1 MEFLPAWPLEYN
13 LQIAFGVLL
22 MAGVLGGF
30 LAHRIS
36 WLPSIT
42 GFMAVGF
49 LIGPSGIDLLTQDAL
64 DLASPLIGVALALI
78 LYRLGLSLDLGAM
91 LHDRRLLFVALAE
104 STATFIACFWVLIE
118 LGLAP
123 FLAGMTAAIVISS
136 SPAVLIHVAH
146 ELGAAGPTTERA
158 KELVALNNLFAFF
171 AFSTVLPFAH
181 LATEASWTTAL
192 MQPIYRLVGSA
203 LVASVI
209 AWVLVQL
216 ARRTRAAPQY
226 RFALVVGALML
237 GIGVADAMELSPLFV
252 PLAMGVAVRT
262 IESDRETLSAVEFG
276 EAFELFF
283 IVLFV
288 FAGAKIK
295 PGLIVSLGGMAL
307 ALVAMRFAVKWVTV
321 YGLLRWQ
328 GIAPQP
334 AAASGL
340 LLMPMAGIAIGLAQ
354 TADQLFALDAEALLA
369 LVLTAVAILETIGPP
384 IAAYAFQLA
393 GDTRKLG
400 AGAAADKR
408 DSA

>member
-1 MEFLPAWPLEYN
+1 MDFLPAWPPEYN
-13 LQIAFGVLL
+13 AQIAFGLLL

-30 LAHRIS
+30 LAHRIP

-42 GFMAVGF
+42 GFMVVGF

-78 LYRLGLSLDLGAM
+78 LYRLGLSLDLRAM
-91 LHDRRLLFVALAE
+91 LHERRLLFVALAE
-104 STATFIACFWVLIE
+104 STATFVVCFWVLNE
-118 LGLAP
+118 LGLTP
-123 FLAGMTAAIVISS
+123 FLAGLTAAIVISS

-146 ELGAAGPTTERA
+146 ELGAAGPTTNRA
-158 KELVALNNLFAFF
+158 KELVALNNVFAFF
-171 AFSTVLPFAH
+171 AFSAVLPFAH
-181 LATEASWTTAL
+181 FANDTSWTIAL
-192 MQPIYRLVGSA
+192 LQPIYRLAGSA
-203 LVASVI
+203 LVAFLI
-209 AWVLVQL
+209 AWLLVQL
-216 ARRTRAAPQY
+216 ARQTRAAPQY

-237 GIGVADAMELSPLFV
+237 GIGVADALELSSLFV

-262 IESDRETLSAVEFG
+262 IETDRETLSDVEFG

-295 PGLIVSLGGMAL
+295 PDLIVSLGGMAL
-307 ALVAMRFAVKWVTV
+307 ALVVVRFAVKWATV

-328 GIAPQP
+328 GIAPKP

-340 LLMPMAGIAIGLAQ
+340 LLVPMAGLAIGLAQ
-354 TADQLFALDAEALLA
+354 TADKLFALDAEALLA

-384 IAAYAFQLA
+384 IAAYAFRVA
-393 GDTRKLG
+393 GESGKSTT
-400 AGAAADKR
+400 AT
-408 DSA
+408 S

>member
-1 MEFLPAWPLEYN
+1 MDFLPSWPPEYN
-13 LQIAFGVLL
+13 AQIAFGVLL

-78 LYRLGLSLDLGAM
+78 LYRLGLSLDLRAM
-91 LHDRRLLFVALAE
+91 LHERRLLLVAMAE
-104 STATFIACFWVLIE
+104 SAATFGVCYWVLVQ

-123 FLAGMTAAIVISS
+123 FLAGLTAAIVISS

-146 ELGAAGPTTERA
+146 EVGAAGPTTERA

-171 AFSTVLPFAH
+171 AFSAVLPFAH
-181 LATEASWTTAL
+181 LATDHHWTTAL
-192 MQPIYRLVGSA
+192 MQPVYRLAGSA
-203 LVASVI
+203 LVALVI
-209 AWVLVQL
+209 AWLLVHL
-216 ARRTRAAPQY
+216 ARQTRAAPQY

-237 GIGVADAMELSPLFV
+237 GIGVADALELSPLFV

-262 IESDRETLSAVEFG
+262 IESDRETLSDVEFG

-295 PGLIVSLGGMAL
+295 LGLIASLGGIAL
-307 ALVAMRFAVKWVTV
+307 ALVAVRFAVKWATV

-328 GIAPQP
+328 GIAPKP

-340 LLMPMAGIAIGLAQ
+340 LLVPMAGLAIGLAQ
-354 TADQLFALDAEALLA
+354 TADKLFALDAEALLA

-384 IAAYAFQLA
+384 IAAYAFRLA
-393 GDTRKLG
+393 GEDGKSSR
-400 AGAAADKR
+400 
-408 DSA
+408 

>member
-1 MEFLPAWPLEYN
+1 MDFLPSWPPEYN
-13 LQIAFGVLL
+13 AQIAFGVLL

-64 DLASPLIGVALALI
+64 DLASPLIGIALALI
-78 LYRLGLSLDLGAM
+78 LYRLGLSLDLLAM
-91 LHDRRLLFVALAE
+91 LRERRLLLVALAE
-104 STATFIACFWVLIE
+104 STATFIACFVLLVE
-118 LGLAP
+118 LGLVP
-123 FLAGMTAAIVISS
+123 FLAGLTAAIVISS

-171 AFSTVLPFAH
+171 AFSAVLPFAH
-181 LATEASWTTAL
+181 LATDTSWTTAL
-192 MQPIYRLVGSA
+192 LQPIYRLAGSA
-203 LVASVI
+203 LVAFVI
-209 AWVLVQL
+209 AWLLVQL
-216 ARRTRAAPQY
+216 ARQTRAAPQY

-237 GIGVADAMELSPLFV
+237 GIGIADAMELSPLFV

-262 IESDRETLSAVEFG
+262 IETDRETLSDVEFG

-295 PGLIVSLGGMAL
+295 PDLIASLGGMAL
-307 ALVAMRFAVKWVTV
+307 MLVAVRFAVKWMTV

-340 LLMPMAGIAIGLAQ
+340 LLVPMAGLAIGLAQ
-354 TADQLFALDAEALLA
+354 TADKLFALDAEALLA

-384 IAAYAFQLA
+384 IAAYAFRVA
-393 GDTRKLG
+393 GESGKSPASTC
-400 AGAAADKR
+400 
-408 DSA
+408 

>member
-1 MEFLPAWPLEYN
+1 MDFLPGWPPDYN
-13 LQIAFGVLL
+13 VQIAFGVLL

-42 GFMAVGF
+42 GFMVVGF

-64 DLASPLIGVALALI
+64 DLASPLISVALALI
-78 LYRLGLSLDLGAM
+78 LYRLGLSLDLRAM
-91 LHDRRLLFVALAE
+91 LRDRRLLLVALAE
-104 STATFIACFWVLIE
+104 STATFLACFWVLV
-118 LGLAP
+118 LFGLAP
-123 FLAGMTAAIVISS
+123 FLAGLTAAIVISS

-146 ELGAAGPTTERA
+146 ELGASGPTTERA

-171 AFSTVLPFAH
+171 AFSAVLPFAH
-181 LATEASWTTAL
+181 LATEAGWSTAL
-192 MQPIYRLVGSA
+192 VQPVYRLVGSTLIA
-203 LVASVI
+203 LVI
-209 AWVLVQL
+209 AGLLVQL

-237 GIGVADAMELSPLFV
+237 GIGVADALELSPLFV

-262 IESDRETLSAVEFG
+262 IENGRETLSDVEFG

-307 ALVAMRFAVKWVTV
+307 ALVAVRFAVKWVTV
-321 YGLLRWQ
+321 FGLLRWQ

-340 LLMPMAGIAIGLAQ
+340 LLVPMAGLAIGLAQ
-354 TADQLFALDAEALLA
+354 TADKLFALDAEALLA
-369 LVLTAVAILETIGPP
+369 LVLAAVAILETVGPP
-384 IAAYAFQLA
+384 IAAWAFRLA
-393 GDTRKLG
+393 GEDG
-400 AGAAADKR
+400 ASKAR
-408 DSA
+408 TT

>member
-1 MEFLPAWPLEYN
+1 MDFLPAWPPAYN
-13 LQIAFGVLL
+13 VQIAFGLLL

-64 DLASPLIGVALALI
+64 DLASPLIDVALALI
-78 LYRLGLSLDLGAM
+78 LYRLGLSLDLLAM
-91 LHDRRLLFVALAE
+91 LRERRLLFVSLAE
-104 STATFIACFWVLIE
+104 SAATFLACFALLVE
-118 LGLAP
+118 LGLEP
-123 FLAGMTAAIVISS
+123 FLAGLAAAIVISS

-146 ELGAAGPTTERA
+146 ELGAVGPTTERA

-171 AFSTVLPFAH
+171 AFSAVLPFAH
-181 LATEASWTTAL
+181 LATDTHWTTAL
-192 MQPIYRLVGSA
+192 LQPVYRLAGSA
-203 LVASVI
+203 LVACVI
-209 AWVLVQL
+209 AWLLVQL
-216 ARRTRAAPQY
+216 ARRTRVAPQY

-237 GIGVADAMELSPLFV
+237 GIGSADALELSPLFV

-262 IESDRETLSAVEFG
+262 IETDGETLSAVEFG

-307 ALVAMRFAVKWVTV
+307 LLVAVRCAIKWITV

-340 LLMPMAGIAIGLAQ
+340 LLVPMAGLAIGLAQ
-354 TADQLFALDAEALLA
+354 TADKLFALDAETLLA

-384 IAAYAFQLA
+384 IAAYAFRVA
-393 GDTRKLG
+393 GESGKS
-400 AGAAADKR
+400 
-408 DSA
+408 SAPTH

>member
-1 MEFLPAWPLEYN
+1 MDFLPAWPPEYN
-13 LQIAFGVLL
+13 VQIAFGVLL

-78 LYRLGLSLDLGAM
+78 LYRLGLSLDLRAM
-91 LHDRRLLFVALAE
+91 LHERRLLLVALAE
-104 STATFIACFWVLIE
+104 SAVTFLACLWVLVQ
-118 LGLAP
+118 LGLVP
-123 FLAGMTAAIVISS
+123 FLAGLTAAIVISS

-146 ELGAAGPTTERA
+146 EVGAAGPTTERA
-158 KELVALNNLFAFF
+158 KELVALNNVFAFF
-171 AFSTVLPFAH
+171 AFSAVLPFAH
-181 LATEASWTTAL
+181 LATDHNWSTAL
-192 MQPIYRLVGSA
+192 MQPIYRLAGSA
-203 LVASVI
+203 LVALII
-209 AWVLVQL
+209 AWLLVQL
-216 ARRTRAAPQY
+216 ARKTRAAPQY

-252 PLAMGVAVRT
+252 PLAMGVAVRS
-262 IESDRETLSAVEFG
+262 IETDRETLSEVEFG

-283 IVLFV
+283 IILFV

-295 PGLIVSLGGMAL
+295 PDLIVSLGGMAL
-307 ALVAMRFAVKWVTV
+307 ALVVVRCAVKWATV

-340 LLMPMAGIAIGLAQ
+340 LLVPMAGLAIGLAQ

-384 IAAYAFQLA
+384 IAAYAFRLA
-393 GDTRKLG
+393 GEARKN
-400 AGAAADKR
+400 
-408 DSA
+408 